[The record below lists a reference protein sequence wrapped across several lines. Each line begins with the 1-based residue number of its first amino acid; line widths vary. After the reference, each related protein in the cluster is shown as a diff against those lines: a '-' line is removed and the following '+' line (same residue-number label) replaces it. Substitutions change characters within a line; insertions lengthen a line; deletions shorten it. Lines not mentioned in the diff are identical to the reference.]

1 VSEGSKVSDD
11 DGAGRELAPPF
22 TKHGGY
28 RLPGLK
34 HWRLRRGLRQL
45 DLAQRTDQA
54 QTHLSKIESGKRG
67 CNAALAQQLAEV
79 LEVDLEDLR
88 TKYDDAEEAQTASKL
103 GRPTIAYRHVHRA
116 YLRILLL
123 RAVGSA
129 YATREEGELERH
141 CQQSPWEEVIE
152 IVRARKRE
160 IEFLR
165 ELMEDAEVTASLPEQ
180 VRLFL
185 EGTLEGYPDLD
196 IRLLATAR
204 RQEPSEEGHEALT
217 KAMRDLL

>member
-1 VSEGSKVSDD
+1 MSEGSQVSSD

-34 HWRLRRGLRQL
+34 HWRLRRGLRQK
-45 DLAQRTDQA
+45 DLANRTDQA
-54 QTHLSKIESGKRG
+54 QTHLSKIESGQRG
-67 CNAALAQQLAEV
+67 CNPALAQRLAEV

-88 TKYDDAEEAQTASKL
+88 TKYDDAEEAQEASKHM
-103 GRPTIAYRHVHRA
+103 RPRIAYRQVHGA
-116 YLRILLL
+116 YLRMLLL

-129 YATREEGELERH
+129 YAAMEEGELVKH
-141 CQQSPWEEVIE
+141 CEQSLWEEVIE
-152 IVRARKRE
+152 VVRARKRE
-160 IEFLR
+160 IEFLK
-165 ELMEDAEVTASLPEQ
+165 ELIEDAEATAGLPEQ

-185 EGTLEGYPDLD
+185 DGTLEGYPDLD
-196 IRLLATAR
+196 IRLLAATR
-204 RQEPSEEGHEALT
+204 RQERSEEGHEALT

>member
-1 VSEGSKVSDD
+1 MSEGSQVSGD

-34 HWRLRRGLRQL
+34 HWRLRRGLRQV

-54 QTHLSKIESGKRG
+54 QTHLSKIESGQRG

>member
-1 VSEGSKVSDD
+1 MSGD

-34 HWRLRRGLRQL
+34 HWRLRRGLRQV

-54 QTHLSKIESGKRG
+54 STQLSKIELGRRG
-67 CNAALAQQLAEV
+67 CNPALAQRLAEV

-88 TKYDDAEEAQTASKL
+88 TKYDDAQEAQEASKPM
-103 GRPTIAYRHVHRA
+103 RPRIAYRQVHGA
-116 YLRILLL
+116 YLRMLLL

-129 YATREEGELERH
+129 YAAMEEGELVKH
-141 CQQSPWEEVIE
+141 CEQRLWEEVIE
-152 IVRARKRE
+152 VVRARKRE

-165 ELMEDAEVTASLPEQ
+165 ELMEDAQVSAGLPKQ
-180 VRLFL
+180 VRVFL
-185 EGTLEGYPDLD
+185 DGTLEGYPDLD
-196 IRLLATAR
+196 LRLLATAR
-204 RQEPSEEGHEALT
+204 RREPTEEGHEALT
-217 KAMRDLL
+217 KAMKGLL